1 MYFVAWK
8 SQAKTS
14 RGIRLCSSEKS
25 GTGLGLGQRSD
36 GGCRGLQLLLGVAGK
51 RHKPFPA
58 EDDHVDRK
66 CGAGGGRRNEEH
78 MGWLDTSH
86 LPWRMIMWTRN
97 AGERNEEHTGWVDIS
112 HFPRRMII
120 WTGSAGGGG

>member
-58 EDDHVDRK
+58 EDDHMDRKCGGKEWGAHGLVRHKPFPTEDDHVDRK
-66 CGAGGGRRNEEH
+66 CGAGGGEE
-78 MGWLDTSH
+78 
-86 LPWRMIMWTRN
+86 
-97 AGERNEEHTGWVDIS
+97 E
-112 HFPRRMII
+112 
-120 WTGSAGGGG
+120 